1 MKWLT
6 FIYYLVQII
15 HLITERVERN
25 RIVSEIEQVERAKVV
40 LKINQTLAAISHIPD
55 EIRGLNEEELV
66 KYVQRKGWFRD

>member
-1 MKWLT
+1 
-6 FIYYLVQII
+6 
-15 HLITERVERN
+15 
-25 RIVSEIEQVERAKVV
+25 V